1 MQVGIMPAVGP
12 TARLIERVEQRSEIS
27 GSVVHPIM
35 LGQTAL
41 TLSKRAQCGPALM
54 ALSRYFIGY
63 NFEADQGV
71 RPERQSQGN
80 IGGVSTAGDQNAA
93 DPRVVVARIKGVPP
107 PPEKPLDPG
116 CEIHRRIGR

>member
-1 MQVGIMPAVGP
+1 MLRPFETG
-12 TARLIERVEQRSEIS
+12 EQRSKVG

-41 TLSKRAQCGPALM
+41 ALRKRAQCGPAL
-54 ALSRYFIGY
+54 SRYFFGY

-80 IGGVSTAGDQNAA
+80 IGSISPARNQNPTN
-93 DPRVVVARIKGVPP
+93 PRIVVARVKGVPP
-107 PPEKPLDPG
+107 PPRETPRSRPRNPWARKAAEAR
-116 CEIHRRIGR
+116 CH